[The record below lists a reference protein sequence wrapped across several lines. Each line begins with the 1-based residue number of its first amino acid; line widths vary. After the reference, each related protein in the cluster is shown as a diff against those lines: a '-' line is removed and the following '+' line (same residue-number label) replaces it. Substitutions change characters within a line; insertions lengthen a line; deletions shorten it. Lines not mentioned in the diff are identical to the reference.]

1 MLAGGGYSSEA
12 LGFALG
18 LLPRLGKRFALK
30 QFAEQQDPN
39 FVEGLPEAVYDAI
52 DPAYERGETR
62 KMQSGIVV
70 CHATPDAWVPS
81 KFPGWDSIAPCPPR
95 GARYTIGRTMY
106 ETDSLPADWV
116 TRCNAMD
123 EVWVPTAF
131 ARDAFAAAG
140 VAASKLVVLG
150 EPIDTAFFD
159 PALYKPLPLKI
170 NSRPRQSITP
180 LSHPFRFLSVF
191 KWEARK
197 GWDVLL
203 RAYFEEFTADEPV
216 SLHVKT
222 RAFHSD
228 DDFDAKIDA
237 FAAERG
243 LPPRAQRPEVHVIGH
258 ELALRGLPRLYKA
271 VDAFVLPSRG
281 EGWGRPHVEAMA
293 MGLPVIA
300 TNWSGTTA
308 FLDDEVGYPLPY
320 ELVPVPAEHNL
331 AGHRWAEPDV
341 GALRRL
347 MRRLVDHLDEAKA
360 KGTAARERMAAR
372 FSNDALAAAAESEFA
387 RVADVLARRKE
398 ERKEEL

>member
-1 MLAGGGYSSEA
+1 MSRQKSGSTAASRKKTASGSVA
-12 LGFALG
+12 K
-18 LLPRLGKRFALK
+18 KRAHK
-30 QFAEQQDPN
+30 P
-39 FVEGLPEAVYDAI
+39 
-52 DPAYERGETR
+52 
-62 KMQSGIVV
+62 
-70 CHATPDAWVPS
+70 
-81 KFPGWDSIAPCPPR
+81 
-95 GARYTIGRTMY
+95 
-106 ETDSLPADWV
+106 
-116 TRCNAMD
+116 
-123 EVWVPTAF
+123 
-131 ARDAFAAAG
+131 AAAG

-293 MGLPVIA
+293 SGTPIVA
-300 TNWSGTTA
+300 TNWSGPTA
-308 FLDDEVGYPLPY
+308 YLDLS
-320 ELVPVPAEHNL
+320 LIHI
-331 AGHRWAEPDV
+331 
-341 GALRRL
+341 
-347 MRRLVDHLDEAKA
+347 
-360 KGTAARERMAAR
+360 
-372 FSNDALAAAAESEFA
+372 
-387 RVADVLARRKE
+387 
-398 ERKEEL
+398 